1 MPGTLFVVATPIGNL
16 EDLTFRA
23 LRILKEVALIA
34 AEDTRRTAKLLAHY
48 EIRCPMV
55 SLHEHNEF
63 HEAPG
68 IVARLVG
75 GISVAL
81 VSDAGTPG
89 IADPGARLVSL
100 ARAAGVPVVPIPG
113 ASAVATALSATGL
126 EGREFVFM
134 GFVPPRGRER
144 EEWMDRLV
152 AEPRIVCFFESPHR
166 IVRTVS
172 ELAHELGD
180 RPIMIFRELTK
191 INESLVICHQ
201 SIEQVSEAV
210 QAIPEIGEFTVVIG
224 PSSRG
229 ILRRSQEADQGR
241 VFDVFSHL
249 TDSSGF
255 TTDEATA
262 MCSGLFGLT
271 LPQVAK
277 IVKKA
282 RIAQRQAGSGAS
294 DAP

>member
-63 HEAPG
+63 REAPG
-68 IVARLVG
+68 LVARLAG

-144 EEWMDRLV
+144 EEWMERLV
-152 AEPRIVCFFESPHR
+152 AEPRIVVLFRVAAPNF
-166 IVRTVS
+166 S
-172 ELAHELGD
+172 EHW
-180 RPIMIFRELTK
+180 
-191 INESLVICHQ
+191 
-201 SIEQVSEAV
+201 
-210 QAIPEIGEFTVVIG
+210 
-224 PSSRG
+224 
-229 ILRRSQEADQGR
+229 LRW
-241 VFDVFSHL
+241 L
-249 TDSSGF
+249 N
-255 TTDEATA
+255 
-262 MCSGLFGLT
+262 
-271 LPQVAK
+271 
-277 IVKKA
+277 
-282 RIAQRQAGSGAS
+282 
-294 DAP
+294 